1 MTSGDSAELTTLLRE
16 WRAGSLDA
24 GNQLMTA
31 AHDNLRRLAAHY
43 LQGERR
49 DATVQATELV
59 SELYVKLFSSGAVA
73 WQDRAH
79 FFAVAGRQLRRI
91 LVDHARARRA
101 AKRGGD
107 QARVSLTQIQGLAQ
121 PVALDV
127 LEVDEALCRLELLDA
142 RAAAGV
148 ELRFFSGLTED
159 EIAEILGISAPTVRR
174 DWKLAR
180 AWLVSQLA
188 SDPSKPAR

>member
-1 MTSGDSAELTTLLRE
+1 MTSGDRVELTTLLQQ
-16 WRAGSLDA
+16 WRAGSSDA
-24 GNQLMTA
+24 GNELMAA

-49 DATVQATELV
+49 DLSVQATDLV
-59 SELYVKLFSSGAVA
+59 SELYVKLFSSGAIA

-91 LVDHARARRA
+91 LVDHARARGA

-107 QARVSLTQIQGLAQ
+107 EVRVSLTQIQGLAQ

-127 LEVDEALCRLELLDA
+127 LDVDEALRRLETFDA

-148 ELRFFSGLTED
+148 ELRFFSGLTEE
-159 EIAEILGISAPTVRR
+159 EIAEILGIAPATVRR

-180 AWLVSQLA
+180 AWLVTQLA
-188 SDPSKPAR
+188 PASSKFGR